1 MTLTLSPEIE
11 KALTAAAVNTGRKPE
26 ELAEETLREKY
37 VPLAESAED
46 RRRRVY
52 ALMGSSS
59 HLGPSRIAEDRA
71 EEIAR
76 EDRVLEDRRLSP

>member
-11 KALTAAAVNTGRKPE
+11 KALMTAAVNTGRKPE

-37 VPLAESAED
+37 VSVAESAED
-46 RRRRVY
+46 RRKRVY

-59 HLGPSRIAEDRA
+59 HLGSSRIAEERA

-76 EDRVLEDRRLSP
+76 EDRRSSP

>member
-11 KALTAAAVNTGRKPE
+11 KALTEAAAKTGRSPE
-26 ELAEETLREKY
+26 DLASEALREKY
-37 VPLAESAED
+37 VSLAESPED
-46 RRRRVY
+46 RRKRVY

-76 EDRVLEDRRLSP
+76 EDRRLSL

>member
-11 KALTAAAVNTGRKPE
+11 KALTEAAVKTGRSPE
-26 ELAEETLREKY
+26 ELAAEALREKY

-52 ALMGSSS
+52 AIMGSSS
-59 HLGPSRIAEDRA
+59 HLGPSHIAEDRA

-76 EDRVLEDRRLSP
+76 EDRRLSP